1 MNIYEF
7 LSILFITGGNAAMI
21 LYRRIEGW
29 EMAIFTVAQVI
40 ICMTIVG
47 NSITR
52 EKNLLEKKP

>member
-7 LSILFITGGNAAMI
+7 LSVLLITGGNAYMI
-21 LYRRIEGW
+21 LFRHIEGW
-29 EMAIFTVAQVI
+29 TMAIFTVAQLL